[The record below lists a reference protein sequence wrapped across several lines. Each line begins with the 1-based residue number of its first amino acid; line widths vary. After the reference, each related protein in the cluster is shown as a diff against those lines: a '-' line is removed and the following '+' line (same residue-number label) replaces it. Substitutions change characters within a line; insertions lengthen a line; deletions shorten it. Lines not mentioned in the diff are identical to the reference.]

1 MFQEVGF
8 KLALHVRTRCF
19 RAKLHVLRLT
29 HRHPYSI
36 HHKQAQYRVELSSVV
51 EPKEQKSERDKRR
64 EKRDVDPRQRVAYL
78 SRS

>member
-36 HHKQAQYRVELSSVV
+36 HHKQAQYRVEVSSVV
-51 EPKEQKSERDKRR
+51 EPKEREGPKETSG
-64 EKRDVDPRQRVAYL
+64 EKRET
-78 SRS
+78 